1 MKGRQLFASALCV
14 LALAACNKRP
24 EEAVTTTEA
33 PTTVQEATTQQTSVQ
48 EVQETYFEQL
58 HLAYNLVAKDA
69 DAQSGL
75 QAAREE
81 SQKLITA
88 HPSDKAMIEK
98 HYKDLERLI
107 QHNSTGFAKFMQ
119 EWNQRRDQ
127 HYEPLQEALDL
138 TAAKVNGEA
147 TSWNMMGK
155 VTSNDYQI
163 LIVDAY
169 IDNTNQ
175 QAYLFG
181 YKGDEPILLQARSVS
196 RDTLKDANFEEVE
209 NADLRAGSTM
219 LLGNPKRPKVTHRLR
234 M

>member
-1 MKGRQLFASALCV
+1 MKGRRLLASALCV

-33 PTTVQEATTQQTSVQ
+33 PTTVQATTTQETTVQ

-75 QAAREE
+75 QAAHEE

-98 HYKDLERLI
+98 HYKDLERLV
-107 QHNSTGFAKFMQ
+107 QHNSTGFAEFMQ
-119 EWNQRRDQ
+119 EWNQRRNQ

-138 TAAKVNGEA
+138 TAAKVSGEA

-155 VTSNDYQI
+155 VTANDYQI

-169 IDNTNQ
+169 IDNTNRRISL
-175 QAYLFG
+175 ATRGMNRFSYMPVL
-181 YKGDEPILLQARSVS
+181 
-196 RDTLKDANFEEVE
+196 
-209 NADLRAGSTM
+209 
-219 LLGNPKRPKVTHRLR
+219 
-234 M
+234 